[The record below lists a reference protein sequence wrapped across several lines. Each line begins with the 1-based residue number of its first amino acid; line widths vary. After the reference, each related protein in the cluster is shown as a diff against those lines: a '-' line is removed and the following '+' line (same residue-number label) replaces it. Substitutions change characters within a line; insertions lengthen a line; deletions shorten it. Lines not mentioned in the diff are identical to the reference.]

1 MASVSTIAPF
11 ISDRKPDQ
19 PLGDLDVNQY
29 SYASFIYP
37 MDLGVPGAG
46 KDHYIVF
53 HINETSN
60 TQFQTQTVNGQAP
73 TGQATIN
80 QNYLSDT
87 TGAKFNANGVQV
99 DANGNPV
106 DPNGTSPQS
115 QKGGQ
120 AQQASMSNSYRPIR
134 RVATTIVLYMP
145 GVQCTYAANW
155 ANTEL
160 GVARETVDLMK
171 NTSFKNLFSLG
182 ESAFVSMLKNA
193 GDITNDFTKLNFK
206 DTASFESRMI
216 INNHLEVIFNGID
229 FRQFNFT
236 FRFTPES
243 EEEALNVDNIIRAFK
258 FYSAPE
264 ILTGWSG
271 RFWIYPAEFD
281 IQYYANGKENL
292 FLNKI
297 STCALTNM
305 NVNYTPTDHWSA
317 FRSHSRLQGAPSVCT
332 DLTLQF
338 TELELITKKRILEG
352 Y

>member
-1 MASVSTIAPF
+1 MPVPTLPSFAQ
-11 ISDRKPDQ
+11 DRKPDD
-19 PLGDLDVNQY
+19 PLGDLDTNQY

-46 KDHYIVF
+46 KDHYMVF
-53 HINETSN
+53 HINETST
-60 TQFQTQTVNGQAP
+60 TQFATQTVNGKAP
-73 TGQATIN
+73 TDLPTIN
-80 QNYLSDT
+80 QNALSDL
-87 TGAKFNANGVQV
+87 GLQQ
-99 DANGNPV
+99 NPN
-106 DPNGTSPQS
+106 DPNGTSP
-115 QKGGQ
+115 KGANGGE
-120 AQQASMSNSYRPIR
+120 ANNPTVGNAYRPIQ

-145 GVQCTYAANW
+145 NEIQTNYVANW
-155 ANTEL
+155 SSTEL
-160 GVARETVDLMK
+160 GLAKDIYDVLRDK
-171 NTSFKNLFSLG
+171 GSFKGLFQSG
-182 ESAFVSMLKNA
+182 VASVAKNV
-193 GDITNDFTKLNFK
+193 GDAANQFTNMNFK
-206 DTASFESRMI
+206 DTASFGTRMI

-258 FYSAPE
+258 FYAAPE
-264 ILTGWSG
+264 ILTGWAG

-297 STCALTNM
+297 STCALTNIS
-305 NVNYTPTDHWSA
+305 VNYTASGHWAA

-332 DLTLQF
+332 DITLQF
-338 TELELITKKRILEG
+338 TELELITKKRVLEG